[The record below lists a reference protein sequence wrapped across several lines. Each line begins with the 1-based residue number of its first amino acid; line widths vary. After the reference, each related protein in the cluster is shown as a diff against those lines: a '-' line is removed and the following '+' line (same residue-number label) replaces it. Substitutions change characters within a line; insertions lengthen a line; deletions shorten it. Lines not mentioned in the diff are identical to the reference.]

1 MTDRGD
7 VVMFLG
13 QPLPDELDG
22 RGAELF
28 AAVGAALRDTGR
40 FRQIATARERAMG
53 RAGIELSL
61 SAVGVTGFAP
71 TPMPGTRVV
80 LRRLTPDGVSEEEY
94 AEEVIGPA
102 TAVIRSARV
111 LAYAFAQPEDYAQLL
126 RSKGIADEAI
136 HPGRAAGQGPRRP
149 ISFRGRRRIYSILCN
164 LAVSDGSVHPRE
176 RGVLDRVAKEFE
188 IGPAEAASLARDA
201 MADAAQLNL
210 GKAPEEQ
217 SFLIEVMLELAAADG
232 RLAPA
237 EAKRLIRFADVIG
250 VSRDELRLRFDQHLS
265 DAEERAF
272 VAQLDPADVA
282 TLRDE
287 TLQQVR
293 ERTAREEESGAGRAP
308 RAAGR
313 PRSGTERQA
322 QGPEGPGES
331 EDSSRRPT
339 QRL

>member
-1 MTDRGD
+1 
-7 VVMFLG
+7 MFLG

-28 AAVGAALRDTGR
+28 AAVGGALRDTGR
-40 FRQIATARERAMG
+40 FRQIATARQRAMG

-80 LRRLTPDGVSEEEY
+80 LRRLTPDGVAEEEY
-94 AEEVIGPA
+94 AEEVIGPPK
-102 TAVIRSARV
+102 AVIRSARV
-111 LAYAFAQPEDYAQLL
+111 LAYAFAKPEDYRELL
-126 RSKGIADEAI
+126 REKGIANDAV
-136 HPGRAAGQGPRRP
+136 HPGGGAAGEPPPKP

-188 IGPAEAASLARDA
+188 IGPAEAAALARDA
-201 MADAAQLNL
+201 MAEGAQLNL

-217 SFLIEVMLELAAADG
+217 TYLIEVMLELAAADG
-232 RLAPA
+232 RLDPA
-237 EAKRLIRFADVIG
+237 EAKRLIRFADVVG
-250 VSRDELRLRFDQHLS
+250 VSRDELRRRFDQHLN

-272 VAQLDPADVA
+272 VAELDPADVA

-287 TLQQVR
+287 TLDEVRARSGRQRQQG
-293 ERTAREEESGAGRAP
+293 S
-308 RAAGR
+308 GR
-313 PRSGTERQA
+313 PRSGTERQR
-322 QGPEGPGES
+322 EDPGS
-331 EDSSRRPT
+331 DPSDSSRRPT